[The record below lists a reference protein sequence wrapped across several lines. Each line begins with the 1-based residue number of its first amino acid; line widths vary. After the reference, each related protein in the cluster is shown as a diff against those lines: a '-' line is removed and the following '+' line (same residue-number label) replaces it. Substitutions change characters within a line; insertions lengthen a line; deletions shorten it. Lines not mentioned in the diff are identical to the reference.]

1 MTRALSRRDD
11 PGYEDGMASLVPIA
25 HVTLHERVYE
35 ELRTAIMDGVFASGE
50 TLTIRG
56 VAQQLGTS
64 AMPAREALAR
74 LATEG
79 AVEVL
84 PNRSIRIPDLD
95 PDRVEEVCRLRGNL
109 EGEAV
114 SLAARRA
121 TLPELAAIR
130 ALHRTFVSAVK
141 AGSAPRLIHSGQRF
155 HFAMY
160 RAARSP
166 TLLSMVGML
175 WLQSGPWIAGPV
187 RTSFNK
193 GEMRAYADTVAIHHQ
208 NMLDALEARD
218 PERAA
223 AAVRAEIDG
232 SERHLRETALRLIGA
247 EPVGGAA

>member
-1 MTRALSRRDD
+1 MGKGSLKRDEPGDDEGVSR
-11 PGYEDGMASLVPIA
+11 LVPIS
-25 HVTLHERVYE
+25 HLTLQERVYE
-35 ELRTAIMDGVFASGE
+35 ELRSAIMNGMFTSGE
-50 TLTIRG
+50 ALTIRG

-84 PNRSIRIPDLD
+84 PNRAIRIPDLD
-95 PDRVEEVCRLRGNL
+95 AARVEEVCRLRGLL
-109 EGEAV
+109 EADAAA
-114 SLAARRA
+114 SAARKA
-121 TLPELAAIR
+121 TASELAAIR
-130 ALHRTFVSAVK
+130 GLHRVFVSAVK
-141 AGSAPRLIHSGQRF
+141 AGSAPKLIQAGQRF

-166 TLLSMVGML
+166 TLYSMIGML

-193 GEMRAYADTVAIHHQ
+193 SEMRAYAEAVATHHGH
-208 NMLDALEARD
+208 MLDALEARD
-218 PERAA
+218 PEGAA

-232 SERHLRETALRLIGA
+232 SERHLRRTVLRAVGQ
-247 EPVGGAA
+247 EPIEAAA